1 MPLTHYPTPV
11 DTGEKQKN
19 VHIAEFYS
27 FIFDYSLASTF
38 HQKRTHDEMQYELKS
53 SNFSF

>member
-19 VHIAEFYS
+19 VHIPEFYS